1 MIARQDTTTIE
12 GDHDTGLLRRIAWR
26 LVPLLTIIYLIAYID
41 RANVSYAKLTM
52 VQALHMTEAEFG
64 FAASVFFIGYLIFE
78 VPSNLAL
85 NYFGARPWI
94 ARIMFTWGL
103 ATVLTAFVSSSTWFL
118 VVRFVVGTC
127 EAGLYPGIIFY
138 LSMWF
143 PQKQRTGIVGLLTLG
158 SSLGNM
164 FGSLIGG
171 YSLELDGAWG
181 YAGWQWVFLVTGMP
195 AVLMTIVTLAFL
207 PSTPKDA
214 RFLSEAEK
222 ETVAEALRRDP
233 PPPKP
238 SGGAPWT
245 FGSLLTVLALAI
257 GYGTISIAIYG
268 IAYWMPTLVKGF
280 GVSSG
285 TNGLLNMI
293 PWALASLVLFW
304 LPRQLTSFR
313 LVLQAAI
320 VAAAIGIV
328 LFLISISPVSNT
340 VRFAALSLGA
350 PTLYLMI
357 PCFWAT
363 PPRLLPT
370 AFLEG
375 AGGAAAM
382 AVIVSGSALGGF
394 IAQNLMPWIAQA
406 SGSASVPMIVP
417 AGSLLLLGTAA
428 FVVMLVTGS
437 GRTPS
442 SASATR

>member
-1 MIARQDTTTIE
+1 MNQ
-12 GDHDTGLLRRIAWR
+12 DHDAVLLKRIAWR

-64 FAASVFFIGYLIFE
+64 FAASVFFIGYLICE

-85 NYFGARPWI
+85 NHFGARPWI
-94 ARIMFTWGL
+94 ARIMLTWGV
-103 ATVLTAFVSSSTWFL
+103 ATVLTAFVPSATWFL
-118 VVRFVVGTC
+118 IVRFVVGTC

-181 YAGWQWVFLVTGMP
+181 FAGWQWVFLVTGAP
-195 AVLMTIVTLAFL
+195 AVLMTFVTLAFL
-207 PSTPKDA
+207 PSTPGDA
-214 RFLSEAEK
+214 RFLTQVEK
-222 ETVAEALRRDP
+222 DTVAEALRRDP
-233 PPPKP
+233 APPKP

-245 FGSLLTVLALAI
+245 IASLLTVLALAL

-280 GVSSG
+280 GVSNG
-285 TNGLLNMI
+285 TNGLLNMV
-293 PWALASLVLFW
+293 PWALASVLLFW
-304 LPRQLTSFR
+304 LPRQLTTFR
-313 LVLQAAI
+313 LVLLAAM
-320 VAAAIGIV
+320 AAAAVGIV

-370 AFLEG
+370 AFLKG

-394 IAQNLMPWIAQA
+394 VAQNLMPWIAGA

-417 AGSLLLLGTAA
+417 AGSLLALGIAA
-428 FVVMLVTGS
+428 LAVMLVTGT
-437 GRTPS
+437 GRTRDAAPLS
-442 SASATR
+442 TR

>member
-1 MIARQDTTTIE
+1 MTEDRDAA
-12 GDHDTGLLRRIAWR
+12 LLKRVAWR

-41 RANVSYAKLTM
+41 RANISYAKLTM
-52 VQALHMTEAEFG
+52 VKALNITEAEFG

-94 ARIMFTWGL
+94 ARIMFTWGV
-103 ATVLTAFVSSSTWFL
+103 ATVLTAFVPSSIWFL
-118 VVRFVVGTC
+118 VVRFIVGTC

-138 LSMWF
+138 LSLWF
-143 PQKQRTGIVGLLTLG
+143 PQKQRTGIIGILTLG

-171 YSLELDGAWG
+171 YSLELDGVLG
-181 YAGWQWVFLVTGMP
+181 YQGWQWVFLVTGAP
-195 AVLMTIVTLAFL
+195 AVLMTIVTLIFL

-214 RFLSEAEK
+214 RFITDAERNSI
-222 ETVAEALRRDP
+222 AAALQRDP
-233 PPPKP
+233 APPKP
-238 SGGAPWT
+238 TGGAPWT
-245 FGSLLTVLALAI
+245 LGSLLMVLILALS
-257 GYGTISIAIYG
+257 YGTISVAIYG
-268 IAYWMPTLVKGF
+268 IAYWMPTLVKSF

-293 PWALASLVLFW
+293 PWGLASIMLFW
-304 LPRQLTSFR
+304 LPRRLTTFR
-313 LVLQAAI
+313 SVLL
-320 VAAAIGIV
+320 AAIGAAVLGIA
-328 LFLISISPVSNT
+328 LFLISIAPVSNV

-363 PPRLLPT
+363 PPRLLP
-370 AFLEG
+370 APFLKG

-394 IAQNLMPWIAQA
+394 AAQNLMPWIAQV
-406 SGSASVPMIVP
+406 SGSASMPMIAP
-417 AGSLLLLGTAA
+417 AAALLLLGIAA
-428 FVVMLVTGS
+428 TIVLLVTGAL
-437 GRTPS
+437 RTDTPV
-442 SASATR
+442 AAAR

>member
-1 MIARQDTTTIE
+1 MD
-12 GDHDTGLLRRIAWR
+12 GDHDTALLKRVTWR

-41 RANVSYAKLTM
+41 RANISYAKLTM
-52 VQALHMTEAEFG
+52 VKALNISEAEFG

-94 ARIMFTWGL
+94 ARIMFTWGI
-103 ATVLTAFVSSSTWFL
+103 ATVLTAFVPSSFWFL

-138 LSMWF
+138 LSLWF
-143 PQKQRTGIVGLLTLG
+143 PQKQRTGIIGVLTLG

-171 YSLELDGAWG
+171 YSLELEGLLG
-181 YAGWQWVFLVTGMP
+181 YQGWQWVFLVTGTP
-195 AVLMTIVTLAFL
+195 AVLMTIVTLIFL

-214 RFLSEAEK
+214 RFISDAERDSL
-222 ETVAEALRRDP
+222 AAALQRDP
-233 PPPKP
+233 APPKP
-238 SGGAPWT
+238 NGGAPWT
-245 FGSLLTVLALAI
+245 LGSLVMVLVLALS
-257 GYGTISIAIYG
+257 YGTISVAIYG
-268 IAYWMPTLVKGF
+268 IAYWMPTLVKSF

-293 PWALASLVLFW
+293 PWGLASVMLFF
-304 LPRQLTSFR
+304 LPRRLTTFR
-313 LVLQAAI
+313 SVLLAAM
-320 VAAAIGIV
+320 AAAGIGV
-328 LFLISISPVSNT
+328 ALFLISIAPVSN
-340 VRFAALSLGA
+340 VLRFAALSLGA

-363 PPRLLPT
+363 PPRLLPEP
-370 AFLEG
+370 FLKG

-394 IAQNLMPWIAQA
+394 AAQNLMPWIAQA
-406 SGSASVPMIVP
+406 SGSATMPMIAP
-417 AGSLLLLGTAA
+417 AAALLVLGIAA
-428 FVVMLVTGS
+428 FIVLLVTGAP
-437 GRTPS
+437 RTNAQV
-442 SASATR
+442 ASAP

>member
-1 MIARQDTTTIE
+1 MDEQRETL
-12 GDHDTGLLRRIAWR
+12 LLRRVARR

-41 RANVSYAKLTM
+41 RANISYAKLTM
-52 VQALHMTEAEFG
+52 VRALHLTEAEFG

-85 NYFGARPWI
+85 NRFGARPWI

-103 ATVLTAFVSSSTWFL
+103 ATALTAFVSSSTLFL
-118 VVRFVVGTC
+118 VARFVVGTC

-138 LSMWF
+138 LALWF

-171 YSLELDGAWG
+171 YSLELNGLLG
-181 YAGWQWVFLVTGMP
+181 LQGWQWVFLVTGIP
-195 AVLMTIVTLAFL
+195 AVLMTFVTLVFL
-207 PSTPKDA
+207 PSTPRDA
-214 RFLSEAEK
+214 RFITAEEREAI
-222 ETVAEALRRDP
+222 AAALLRDP

-238 SGGAPWT
+238 VGGAPWNLA
-245 FGSLLTVLALAI
+245 SVLTVLLLAV
-257 GYGTISIAIYG
+257 GYGTISVAIYS

-285 TNGLLNMI
+285 TNGLLNMV
-293 PWALASLVLFW
+293 PWALASVLLFW
-304 LPRQLTSFR
+304 LPRRLTTFR
-313 LVLQAAI
+313 AVLLAAMA
-320 VAAAIGIV
+320 AAAIGIV
-328 LFLISISPVSNT
+328 LFLVSVSPVSNEL
-340 VRFAALSLGA
+340 RFAALALGA

-363 PPRLLPT
+363 PPRLLPS
-370 AFLEG
+370 AFLKG

-394 IAQNLMPWIAQA
+394 VAQNLMPWIAQV
-406 SGSASVPMIVP
+406 SGSASLPMIAP
-417 AGSLLLLGTAA
+417 ACSLLLLGLAA
-428 FVVMLVTGS
+428 FVVLLVTGTARNT
-437 GRTPS
+437 GIPV
-442 SASATR
+442 ASAR